1 MGVQICAC
9 NKNLDF
15 QSMRNSDLPLEN
27 YSIKPQK
34 IIYNKLKKKKDSFC
48 LPNGNNMNSFYDM
61 KDNQNN
67 PNDVERFDISLSP
80 ITNARKN
87 INLNNESSNIKNYS
101 SCNNNMSSINC
112 VETNKQNE
120 QNKPIP
126 EDDPVQEESLEKE
139 ESNNLKEEGKRR
151 DSNKEFVKNEEK
163 MKKMIEIFDKNI
175 KKYAEYI
182 SNGRISEIERSEI
195 RNLEDGLEQISA
207 ITDNNF
213 QCFKRPAL
221 KFKSDNSIY
230 KGSWNV
236 KGQKEGF
243 GVFLDSKGNKYV
255 GYWRNDKFN
264 GKGRL
269 LSVKGDYFEGYFK
282 DGIIEGQGMFY
293 SKNIG
298 YKYLGD
304 FKNNKCHGN
313 GKMIYENKMTYEGAF
328 IEGYKD
334 GQGKLTFSDGVY
346 YEGDFKKNN
355 FDGKGKFIFNDGR
368 NYNGD
373 WKNNAMNGKGIFSWE
388 NGDKYNGE
396 YKNNVK
402 EGNGVYSYGCNLYDG
417 NWVNNKP
424 HGEGTLLCDGVR
436 IEGYFRYG
444 KILEMIDGRGANR
457 ELTLKLTVNSKIH
470 NKSLDDTSKGIE
482 IMNESRFARTEK
494 GSEIVSKRG
503 KKSKTKNEESLY
515 SKKSR
520 KKEDKNDES
529 FSSKKIKSKNKEKD
543 KEKRRYSK
551 SKSRDKD
558 KSNKKSSKKKMR
570 NSCDVPKS
578 QFLDGGKS
586 K

>member
-1 MGVQICAC
+1 MGVQICTC
-9 NKNLDF
+9 NKNIDF
-15 QSMRNSDLPLEN
+15 LSGRYSDLPLDN
-27 YSIKPQK
+27 YNIKPQK
-34 IIYNKLKKKKDSFC
+34 IVNNKLKNKKDSFC

-61 KDNQNN
+61 KYNQNN
-67 PNDVERFDISLSP
+67 ANDLEHFDISLSP
-80 ITNARKN
+80 ITNGRKN
-87 INLNNESSNIKNYS
+87 VNLNNESSNIKNYS
-101 SCNNNMSSINC
+101 SCNYNMSSINY

-126 EDDPVQEESLEKE
+126 ENDPVQEESLEKE
-139 ESNNLKEEGKRR
+139 ESNNLKEEGKEEEIKERE
-151 DSNKEFVKNEEK
+151 SNKELLKNAEK
-163 MKKMIEIFDKNI
+163 MKEMIEIFDEKI
-175 KKYAEYI
+175 KKYADYI
-182 SNGRISEIERSEI
+182 KIERISEIEKSEI
-195 RNLEDGLEQISA
+195 RNLEDGLDQISV
-207 ITDNNF
+207 ITNNNC

-236 KGQKEGF
+236 NGQKEGF
-243 GVFLDSKGNKYV
+243 GIFLDSKGNKYV
-255 GYWRNDKFN
+255 GYWKNDKFN

-269 LSVKGDYFEGYFK
+269 LSVKGDYFEGFFK
-282 DGIIEGQGMFY
+282 DGIIDGQGMFY

-328 IEGYKD
+328 VEGYKD

-373 WKNNAMNGKGIFSWE
+373 WKNNAMDGRGIFSWE

-417 NWVNNKP
+417 NWVNNRP

-444 KILEMIDGRGANR
+444 KILEMIDGKGANR

-470 NKSLDDTSKGIE
+470 NKSLDETSKGIE

-494 GSEIVSKRG
+494 GSEIASKRG
-503 KKSKTKNEESLY
+503 RKSKTCSNECS
-515 SKKSR
+515 SR
-520 KKEDKNDES
+520 LIKEAPHTLFIILQILHLHPVNPQNL
-529 FSSKKIKSKNKEKD
+529 IVN
-543 KEKRRYSK
+543 
-551 SKSRDKD
+551 
-558 KSNKKSSKKKMR
+558 
-570 NSCDVPKS
+570 V
-578 QFLDGGKS
+578 QI
-586 K
+586 